1 LNAVTDSE
9 TQPPADLPEAG
20 APALQ
25 DEAAYCQAWQQAG
38 LAARPP
44 AQAAFEGGLL
54 ADRPAWVFVAGYQ
67 AAIRTVF
74 PEVECPGWLAFAVTE
89 DRSDPD
95 SALVAQADDAE
106 WQLTGRKSWVAAVNQ
121 VEELIVSARCR
132 GRTELF
138 RLAADIKGVTL
149 NAREAPGFLGTMSQ
163 GRALFEAAP
172 AARLDGPGRRR
183 LFAGAEAV
191 AMMLAATGYAR
202 RHSTA
207 ASADALGQLEALAPA
222 LNDALA
228 TVDELDP
235 EQLLALD
242 VRWHHAFEAWEQA
255 ADSRALPD
263 YSADERL
270 FRLYRGAI
278 AKRTE
283 AARITVAEPKD
294 ER

>member
-1 LNAVTDSE
+1 MTDSE
-9 TQPPADLPEAG
+9 TQLPETQPSNG
-20 APALQ
+20 QPVLQ
-25 DEAAYCQAWQQAG
+25 DEAAYHQAWQQAG
-38 LAARPP
+38 LAARSP

-67 AAIRTVF
+67 AAIRAVF
-74 PEVECPGWLAFAVTE
+74 PEIECPGWLAFAVTE

-106 WQLTGRKSWVAAVNQ
+106 WQLTGRKTWVAAVNQ

-138 RLAADIKGVTL
+138 RLAADIKGVIL
-149 NAREAPGFLGTMSQ
+149 DARAAPGFLGAMSQ

-172 AARLDGPGRRR
+172 AARLDDPGRRR
-183 LFAGAEAV
+183 RFAGAEAL

-207 ASADALGQLEALAPA
+207 ASADALGQLEALAAP
-222 LNDALA
+222 LSDALA
-228 TVDELDP
+228 RAEELDP

-242 VRWHHAFEAWEQA
+242 IRWHHAFEAWEQA
-255 ADSRALPD
+255 AGSLALPD

-278 AKRTE
+278 AKRAE
-283 AARITVAEPKD
+283 AARITVAEPND